1 MITDTPIIQARNLRK
16 SFTDSSGLTEV
27 LQGVD
32 LTVYAGQTVALIGA
46 SGSGKSTLLAL
57 LAALDHA
64 TSGELDVLGQTV
76 HTLSEESRAAL
87 RCGQLGF
94 IFQNFQLIPYLSALE
109 NVQISLELAQS
120 ILPAAEK
127 LTHKA
132 IQARAMAALEQVG
145 LSSRAHHTARILS
158 GGEQQRV
165 AIARASVC
173 QPKLIFADEPTGSL
187 DHVTGQKIEALLFD
201 RVREQGATL
210 VLVTHDEALASRCDV
225 QYRVVAGKLSLA

>member
-16 SFTDSSGLTEV
+16 SFTDSTGVTEV
-27 LQGVD
+27 LLGVD

-57 LAALDHA
+57 LAGLDDA
-64 TSGELDVLGQTV
+64 SAGELEVLGQS
-76 HTLSEESRAAL
+76 LQNLDEEARAAL

-120 ILPAAEK
+120 SQLAAQR
-127 LTHKA
+127 LNHKA
-132 IQARAMAALEQVG
+132 IQARALAALEQVG
-145 LSSRAHHTARILS
+145 LASRAHHTARILS

-187 DHVTGQKIEALLFD
+187 DHATGQKIEALLFD
-201 RVREQGATL
+201 RVREQGTTL
-210 VLVTHDEALASRCDV
+210 VLVTHDEALAARCDV